1 MKKIEAFVRHH
12 KLDEIKNALV
22 ELGFVGMTATEVN
35 GFGRQKGHSET
46 YRGSEYLVDFVPKI
60 KLEIVV
66 DDEQLDRATEAIVTQ
81 SQTGEIGDGK
91 IFVSNVETAI
101 RIRTAETGTAAL

>member
-1 MKKIEAFVRHH
+1 MKKIEAIVRHH
-12 KLDEIKNALV
+12 KLDAIKNALV
-22 ELGFVGMTATEVN
+22 ELGFTGMTATEVN

-46 YRGSEYLVDFVPKI
+46 YRGSEYMVDFVPKI

-66 DDEQLDRATEAIVTQ
+66 GDDQLDRATEAIVAQ

-91 IFVSNVETAI
+91 IFVSNLETAI
-101 RIRTAETGTAAL
+101 RSRTAEAGTAAI